1 MTDKEQQIEE
11 MNSIMQEAYNDHCE
25 NVSCVKCP
33 YFGMQHGKNEEMST
47 FCCQN
52 YLEATTLY
60 NAGYRKVDEKFCLK
74 HSEKDYCLTEEDAKG
89 EKACED
95 CREKVRKGK
104 AKEILQELY
113 DEANGMNNKTVELSA
128 HYIKNTLAKGCG
140 VEID

>member
-47 FCCQN
+47 FYCQN

-60 NAGYRKVDEKFCLK
+60 NAGYRKE
-74 HSEKDYCLTEEDAKG
+74 SET
-89 EKACED
+89 
-95 CREKVRKGK
+95 
-104 AKEILQELY
+104 AKEFAKEFLKMTDKFADFTDIINYILK
-113 DEANGMNNKTVELSA
+113 ARF
-128 HYIKNTLAKGCG
+128 G